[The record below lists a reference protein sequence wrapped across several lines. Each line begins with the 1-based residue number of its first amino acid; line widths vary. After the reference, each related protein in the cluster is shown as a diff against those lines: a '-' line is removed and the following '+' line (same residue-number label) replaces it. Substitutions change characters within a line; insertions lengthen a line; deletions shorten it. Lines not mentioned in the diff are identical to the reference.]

1 MASDAEIRFERQ
13 SEQAPGMTPGDV
25 IFKLKTQSH
34 PRFRRDRDDL
44 HMDLHLSL
52 REALLGFQRSVKHL
66 DGRDVP
72 ISHKGVTQPF
82 EVRKVRVSRDDRAGR
97 AWLCD
102 KNEKLA
108 LLSPPPHIPPFAR
121 PPFCSSPTRA
131 CLSTTSRRSTGTCT
145 SSSLSTSPER

>member
-66 DGRDVP
+66 DGRDVA

-97 AWLCD
+97 T
-102 KNEKLA
+102 
-108 LLSPPPHIPPFAR
+108 R
-121 PPFCSSPTRA
+121 PCA
-131 CLSTTSRRSTGTCT
+131 AV
-145 SSSLSTSPER
+145 